1 MNTFL
6 QDLRY
11 GIRMLAKSP
20 AFTIVA
26 IVTLALGIGANTAI
40 FSVVNAVLIRPL
52 PYKEPE
58 RIVMVWEDNRARS
71 RHQNVV
77 SPANFQDWQEQNSV
91 FEEMVAFID
100 IPINLTGTD
109 SPEELSAQNVTF
121 NMFSMLGVSASLGRT
136 FLSEDSKPESS
147 NVVILSYGL
156 WARRFGSDP
165 GVIGNTISL
174 NANPYT
180 VIGVMPP
187 DFKFFIKQ
195 SSFSG
200 RQADLWMP
208 LRLTPQTRIRRG
220 RSLSAAARL
229 KDGVTLEQ
237 ARSEMNTIAARF
249 EEQYPDFN
257 KNWGVNLV
265 PLHSQLAGE
274 IRPALLVLL
283 GAVGFVLLIACAN
296 VANLLL
302 ARAAARQKEMAIR
315 SAMGAGRGRIVR
327 QLLTESLL
335 LACFGGL
342 TGLALAYWGT
352 RFLIS
357 MSPKDLL
364 GIDSIGLDYRL
375 LGFTLAVSLITGVI
389 FGLAPAIQA
398 SRANINDPLK
408 EGGRSAATSGSRRL
422 RNVFVVTEIAL
433 AIVLLVGSG
442 LMIRSVM
449 RLQSVSPGFN
459 PDNLLTVKLLLP
471 GSRYGENHQRIGFFR
486 QTLERVRSLPG
497 VRSAS
502 AISFLPFAG
511 LGAATSFKIVGQPE
525 PPAGERP
532 VTDVRVID
540 PDYFSTMGIQLL
552 GGRNFTDQEAT
563 EARHVIIVNES
574 LVRNY
579 FPDEDPLGKKLI
591 VNMMNEPVPSEIIG
605 VVKDTKHEGLDK
617 EPRAMVYW
625 PHPELAYSG
634 MALVIRAERDPLNLA
649 AAVQSEVQ
657 SIDRDQP
664 IADIRTM
671 DQLLASSIARSRFS
685 MLLLTIFAAV
695 ALLLAGV
702 GIYGV
707 MSYTVMQRTHEMGI
721 RMALGARSL
730 DVVKLVIGQGMLV
743 ALAGVAIGIAGAFGL
758 TRLMSSL
765 LFSVSATDPLTF
777 AGIAVLVAVVAL
789 LSCYVPARRAS
800 RVDPAVAL
808 RHE

>member
-1 MNTFL
+1 MNNFW
-6 QDLRY
+6 QDMRY

-26 IVTLALGIGANTAI
+26 VMTLALGIGANTAI

-58 RIVMVWEDNRARS
+58 RIVMVWEDNRPRS
-71 RHQNVV
+71 RNQNVV

-100 IPINLTGTD
+100 TPINLTGTD
-109 SPEELSAQNVTF
+109 NPEELSAQNVTI
-121 NMFSMLGVSASLGRT
+121 NMFSMLGVSASIGRT
-136 FLSEDSKPESS
+136 FLPEDGRPESED
-147 NVVILSYGL
+147 VVILSYGL

-165 GVIGNTISL
+165 GVIGNKISL

-195 SSFSG
+195 GSLSSKQADVWLPVSFS
-200 RQADLWMP
+200 
-208 LRLTPQTRIRRG
+208 PQSRVRRG
-220 RSLSAAARL
+220 RAWTAAARL

-237 ARSEMNTIAARF
+237 ARSEMNSIAASL
-249 EEQYPDFN
+249 EEQYPNFN

-265 PLHSQLAGE
+265 PIHEQLAGE

-315 SAMGAGRGRIVR
+315 SAMGAGRMRIVS

-335 LACFGGL
+335 LAGLGGV

-352 RFLIS
+352 RLLIS

-398 SRANINDPLK
+398 SRTNLNNPLK
-408 EGGRSAATSGSRRL
+408 EGGRSAATSGSKRL
-422 RNVFVVTEIAL
+422 RNIFVVTEIAM

-449 RLQSVSPGFN
+449 QLQSVSPGFN
-459 PDNLLTVKLLLP
+459 PDNLLTVKMLLP
-471 GSRYGENHQRIGFFR
+471 GSRYGEAHQRITFFR

-502 AISFLPFAG
+502 AVSFLPFAD
-511 LGAATSFKIVGQPE
+511 LGAATSFLIVGQPE
-525 PPAGERP
+525 PPPGENHT
-532 VTDVRVID
+532 TDVRVID
-540 PDYFSTMGIQLL
+540 PDYFNTMGIQLL
-552 GGRNFTDQEAT
+552 RGRTFTDQEAT

-574 LVRNY
+574 LARNH

-591 VNMMNEPVPSEIIG
+591 VHMMNEPVPSEIVG
-605 VVKDTKHEGLDK
+605 VVKDTKHAGLDK

-625 PHPELAYSG
+625 PHPELSYSG
-634 MALVIRAERDPLNLA
+634 MALVIRSEQDPLSLA

-671 DQLLASSIARSRFS
+671 EQLLAASIARSRFS
-685 MLLLTIFAAV
+685 MLLLTVFAAV

-707 MSYTVMQRTHEMGI
+707 MSYTVTQRTHEMGI
-721 RMALGARSL
+721 RMALGAQGL
-730 DVVKLVIGQGMLV
+730 DVLRLVIGQGMAV
-743 ALAGVAIGIAGAFGL
+743 ALAGVTIGVAGAFAL

-765 LFSVSATDPLTF
+765 LFNVSATDPFTF